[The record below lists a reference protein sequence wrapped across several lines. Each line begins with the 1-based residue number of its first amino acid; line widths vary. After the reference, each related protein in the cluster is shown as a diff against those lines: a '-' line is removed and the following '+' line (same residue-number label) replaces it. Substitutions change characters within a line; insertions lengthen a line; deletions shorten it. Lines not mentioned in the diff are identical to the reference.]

1 MGQELAVRAD
11 RSCDGKAMSA
21 LPDQYHDFVIR
32 LMELGPTKKAAAKAA
47 SDVGFT
53 SLHGYK
59 LMRDDR
65 VLAAIREE
73 STKQLAGA
81 ALLGVKVMV
90 EIAQDPE
97 HKDRY
102 RAAKDLAAI
111 NGFTAEQRIVVEH
124 ISHDSKDQIRQIKLM
139 AAQLGLDPKQL
150 IAGAGIIEAEFTE
163 VEEGNNEQDG
173 E

>member
-1 MGQELAVRAD
+1 MGRELAVRAD
-11 RSCDGKAMSA
+11 RSCDGRVMAGLS
-21 LPDQYHDFVIR
+21 DQYHAFVLR

-47 SDVGFT
+47 KDVGY
-53 SLHGYK
+53 HPDYGYQ

-65 VLAAIREE
+65 VLGAIREE
-73 STKQLAGA
+73 STKQLAAG
-81 ALLGVKVMV
+81 ALLGVKVMI
-90 EIAQDPE
+90 EIAQDKE

-124 ISHDSKDQIRQIKLM
+124 ISHDSKEQIRQIRAM
-139 AAQLGLDPKQL
+139 AIQLGLDPKQL

-163 VEEGNNEQDG
+163 VEEDEA